1 MEIGSWTLTGPK
13 LNQPRPSWVALVI
26 AFFLAAETFLE
37 VAAVYPPYM
46 SALAIGGSLWAAWM
60 GVRRRALLA
69 FALPTV
75 SLAWLNP
82 LLGGDWFSR
91 TGFELYAS
99 HAALAM
105 LFAVAAYTFLATERT
120 K

>member
-1 MEIGSWTLTGPK
+1 MNIGGWTLVGPK

-46 SALAIGGSLWAAWM
+46 SVLAIGGSIWAAWM
-60 GVRRRALLA
+60 GVRRRALVAL
-69 FALPTV
+69 ALPLV
-75 SLAWLNP
+75 SLAWFNP
-82 LLGGDWFSR
+82 LLGGDWFTR
-91 TGFELYAS
+91 TGFELFAA
-99 HAALAM
+99 HAALAL
-105 LFAVAAYTFLATERT
+105 LFAIAGYTFLASERA

>member
-1 MEIGSWTLTGPK
+1 MELGGWTLTGPK

-46 SALAIGGSLWAAWM
+46 SALAIGGSLWAAWV
-60 GVRRRALLA
+60 GARRRALLA
-69 FALPTV
+69 LALPAV

-82 LLGGDWFSR
+82 LLNGDWFTQTS
-91 TGFELYAS
+91 FELFAS
-99 HAALAM
+99 HAALAL
-105 LFAVAAYTFLATERT
+105 LFAIGGYTFLATERA